1 MRNLVSSHPNYKL
14 KVTGHSL
21 GAALAHLTGMALIKD
36 GFKVS
41 MTNFGQPR
49 VGDETYYKFADE
61 KFTDKY
67 RVTHYK
73 DIVP

>member
-1 MRNLVSSHPNYKL
+1 
-14 KVTGHSL
+14 
-21 GAALAHLTGMALIKD
+21 MALIKD
-36 GFKVS
+36 GFKVP